1 MEEKSDMSCIYKI
14 HEGNASYTDTEK
26 KLAEYILEHIN
37 EVTLNSAQVLG
48 ERVGV
53 SPAAVIRFSKKLG
66 YSGFTAMKV
75 DLAKDEKT
83 EVANFDDIIQEQDSM
98 QTVLKKAKNLNTMLQ
113 NQAYQLI
120 NAESLEKAVQVLLN
134 CNTVYL
140 FGISGSGIVCT
151 DLMQKLSRINR
162 RAVYHSDFHDQLATA
177 AHMTDR
183 DAAIAVSY
191 SGKTHEVN
199 TAMALA
205 KELGAAT
212 IAVTQFKKSPLIK
225 LADILLYIPSSERDL
240 RLGAIASRNA
250 SLIVTDLLY
259 LGLAKHDISATR
271 RSLVK
276 TKEAIRRLK

>member
-1 MEEKSDMSCIYKI
+1 MSCIYKI
-14 HEGNASYTDTEK
+14 REGNASYTDTEK
-26 KLAEYILEHIN
+26 KLAQYILDHIN

-75 DLAKDEKT
+75 DLAKDERT
-83 EVANFDDIIQEQDSM
+83 EIANFDDMIREQDSID
-98 QTVLKKAKNLNTMLQ
+98 TVLKKAENLNVMLQ
-113 NQAYQLI
+113 NQAYRLI
-120 NAESLEKAVQVLLN
+120 NAESLEKAVNVLLG
-134 CNTVYL
+134 CHTVYL
-140 FGISGSGIVCT
+140 FGISGSGIVCM
-151 DLMQKLSRINR
+151 DLTQKLSRINR
-162 RAVYHSDFHDQLATA
+162 PAVYHSDFHDQLATA
-177 AHMTDR
+177 AHMTAQ

-191 SGKTHEVN
+191 SGKTKEVN

-212 IAVTQFKKSPLIK
+212 IAITQFKKSPLTK

-259 LGLAKHDISATR
+259 LGLAKHNISATR
-271 RSLVK
+271 EMLVK
-276 TKEAIRRLK
+276 TKEAIKRLK